1 MSTEKPA
8 AVVTLRRTDH
18 TGVIVPAK
26 GEAEAQFRW
35 LSASPGGLLAEGSS
49 SHSET
54 VRPSTGAGQVRS

>member
-8 AVVTLRRTDH
+8 AVVTLRRTEH

-26 GEAEAQFRW
+26 GETEAQFRW

-54 VRPSTGAGQVRS
+54 VQPATNPRQVRT

>member
-8 AVVTLRRTDH
+8 AVVTLRRADH

-26 GEAEAQFRW
+26 GETEAQFRW

-54 VRPSTGAGQVRS
+54 VPTVGPSRESRS

>member
-1 MSTEKPA
+1 MAPERPA

-35 LSASPGGLLAEGSS
+35 LSASPGGLLAEASS

-54 VRPSTGAGQVRS
+54 VRSAARRGQSE